1 MLLAIDVTLVG
12 IVNSKALAIIFLLL
26 VIPSFV
32 FSFRRVFESVWRH
45 MANWLLEFSLLLL
58 AILTVIEEVS
68 GTEDYLG
75 EIFIIF
81 FTVIQFIVLILVII
95 DLIVMICRL
104 CAKMMKKKSK
114 VAPAL
119 TNESMQQLNQTY
131 GEETL

>member
-81 FTVIQFIVLILVII
+81 FTIIQFIVLILVKII
-95 DLIVMICRL
+95 ER
-104 CAKMMKKKSK
+104 
-114 VAPAL
+114 
-119 TNESMQQLNQTY
+119 
-131 GEETL
+131 